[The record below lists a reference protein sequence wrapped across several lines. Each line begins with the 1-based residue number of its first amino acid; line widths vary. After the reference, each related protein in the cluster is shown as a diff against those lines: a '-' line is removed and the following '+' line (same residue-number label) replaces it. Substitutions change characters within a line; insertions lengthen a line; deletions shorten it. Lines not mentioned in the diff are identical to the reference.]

1 MAGKNVIEVNSSDFK
16 EVVLESEVPVLVDFW
31 AEWCGPCRALAPI
44 FEQLSEQFEGKAK
57 FVKLN
62 VDDSPDIAGNYRIM
76 NIPTMLLF
84 KNGEIVERLIG
95 LRPAS
100 VISDLITASL

>member
-16 EVVLESEVPVLVDFW
+16 EIVLDSDVPVLVDFW
-31 AEWCGPCRALAPI
+31 AQWCGPCRALAPI
-44 FEQLSEQFEGKAK
+44 FEQLSEQFDGKAR

-84 KNGEIVERLIG
+84 KNGEIVERMIG

>member
-16 EVVLESEVPVLVDFW
+16 EIVLDSEVPVLVDFW
-31 AEWCGPCRALAPI
+31 AQWCGPCRALAPI
-44 FEQLSEQFEGKAK
+44 FEQLSEQFDGKAK

-95 LRPAS
+95 LRPAA
-100 VISDLITASL
+100 VISDLITDSL

>member
-16 EVVLESEVPVLVDFW
+16 AMVLESDVPVLVDFW
-31 AEWCGPCRALAPI
+31 ASWCGPCVALAPI
-44 FEQLSEQFEGKAK
+44 FEQLSEDFEGKAK

-62 VDDSPDIAGNYRIM
+62 VDDSPDVAGTYRIM

-95 LRPAS
+95 LRHATF
-100 VISDLITASL
+100 ISDLITKNL